1 LLIFSSVTTQ
11 NIEKMSFFLNIAIVI
26 LFPTLAVLA
35 LVYLVNVQ
43 KLFNYMKNYDS
54 SMYLKLG
61 EPHLIWNN
69 TPKTNYLFLRYLLKN
84 NFAELVND
92 YSVKK
97 IKFIRKLLF
106 FFVLIFPLE
115 IILVLVAQHK

>member
-1 LLIFSSVTTQ
+1 
-11 NIEKMSFFLNIAIVI
+11 MSFFLNIAIVI